1 MSQPTSTL
9 PTDIST
15 LKQPGTLDAPDAL
28 TLCKPHLPPPNTLP
42 HLTLPTNQQP
52 DPNTVLLII
61 PTNNAF
67 KTKLLTTHLS
77 PPHTNTTTI
86 PLTVP
91 ADSAVGEQPYDS
103 AGPQGAFNRVV
114 NAVRLLG
121 ADRLGTDGRWAAV
134 RERGVGTVVVGA
146 VENFIVR
153 PGAAAAAG
161 SGCEVPVD
169 YGVVVLCRIPLVYD
183 GDSEVEGRPLEWEWK
198 VGVSKGVRVPVEYW
212 RAAEER
218 WGFEDEEERFGRK
231 TVGEVLAENVEGLD
245 KANWH
250 KDLAGVSRYDLLE
263 EVMGELDRK
272 PWFRAAQVA

>member
-1 MSQPTSTL
+1 MSQPTATI

-15 LKQPGTLDAPDAL
+15 LQQPGTLDAPDAL
-28 TLCKPHLPPPNTLP
+28 TLCQPHLPPPRTLP
-42 HLTLPTNQQP
+42 DLTLPANHQP
-52 DPNTVLLII
+52 DPNTVLLLI

-77 PPHTNTTTI
+77 PPTTSTTTI

-121 ADRLGTDGRWAAV
+121 TDPLGKDGRAAV

-153 PGAAAAAG
+153 PGAGACG
-161 SGCEVPVD
+161 GGYDVPVD

-183 GDSEVEGRPLEWEWK
+183 GDSGVQGSPGEWEWK
-198 VGVSKGVRVPVEYW
+198 VGVSKGVRVPVDYW
-212 RAAEER
+212 RAAEGG
-218 WGFEDEEERFGRK
+218 WGFEDEERRFGKK

-245 KANWH
+245 KADWH
-250 KDLAGVSRYDLLE
+250 RDLAGVSRYDLLE
-263 EVMGELDRK
+263 EVMREMDGK
-272 PWFRAAQVA
+272 PWFRAA

>member
-1 MSQPTSTL
+1 MSQPTPSTL

-28 TLCKPHLPPPNTLP
+28 TLCKPHLPPPSTLP
-42 HLTLPTNQQP
+42 HLTLPANHQP
-52 DPNTVLLII
+52 DPNTVLLLI

-77 PPHTNTTTI
+77 PPHTTTTTI

-121 ADRLGTDGRWAAV
+121 ADRPGENGWWAAV
-134 RERGVGTVVVGA
+134 RERRVVTVVVGA

-153 PGAAAAAG
+153 PGAAVAG
-161 SGCEVPVD
+161 GNRCEVPVD

-183 GDSEVEGRPLEWEWK
+183 GESVVEGRPAEWEWK
-198 VGVSKGVRVPVEYW
+198 VGVSKGVRVPVGYW
-212 RAAEER
+212 RAAEEG
-218 WGFEDEEERFGRK
+218 WGFEDAERRFGKK
-231 TVGEVLAENVEGLD
+231 TVGEVLAENVKGLD

-263 EVMGELDRK
+263 EAMGEMDCK
-272 PWFRAAQVA
+272 PWFRAA